1 MKSKEILLSFIE
13 KNRNEWPASD
23 VPYDVNI
30 IIRLKIVRYMIEGTE
45 KLRDFGPLNIAF
57 RDTARIGI
65 NDK

>member
-1 MKSKEILLSFIE
+1 
-13 KNRNEWPASD
+13 
-23 VPYDVNI
+23 
-30 IIRLKIVRYMIEGTE
+30 MIEGTE